1 MKKLL
6 YLFLVFAFLSCGS
19 KKSVSSEKIYIGMT
33 ETEFLKD
40 AQGRLKI
47 TDLVSKHSEWYVYR
61 TEKYDVNG
69 NRIDSKFYTF
79 DNDTKRLIEINDFTA
94 FQEVIDVME
103 NPGDKSPFLAI
114 VEAVTSLEDE
124 AYNSKADSIVSA
136 DSQKTDVS
144 YLGVMRGIVID
155 KIAEEGQSYIGKD
168 ADRDGKGVIA
178 MELLN
183 ENNTTLVFQYK
194 FSNKEVAD
202 NYKANKTKALLIAA
216 SPNIFSK
223 RVKSLDIIVKKRYYY
238 NNKIIL
244 EITVYPNEWND

>member
-19 KKSVSSEKIYIGMT
+19 KKSVSSEEIAKELAILEEIA
-33 ETEFLKD
+33 D
-40 AQGRLKI
+40 AEAAL
-47 TDLVSKHSEWYVYR
+47 E
-61 TEKYDVNG
+61 
-69 NRIDSKFYTF
+69 
-79 DNDTKRLIEINDFTA
+79 
-94 FQEVIDVME
+94 
-103 NPGDKSPFLAI
+103 DKSPFLAI
-114 VEAVTSLEDE
+114 VEAVTSDIKDAALIQS
-124 AYNSKADSIVSA
+124 AAVVSA

>member
-19 KKSVSSEKIYIGMT
+19 KKSVSSEEIAKELAILEEIA
-33 ETEFLKD
+33 D
-40 AQGRLKI
+40 AEAAL
-47 TDLVSKHSEWYVYR
+47 E
-61 TEKYDVNG
+61 
-69 NRIDSKFYTF
+69 
-79 DNDTKRLIEINDFTA
+79 
-94 FQEVIDVME
+94 
-103 NPGDKSPFLAI
+103 DKSPFLAI
-114 VEAVTSLEDE
+114 VEAVTSDIKDAALIQS
-124 AYNSKADSIVSA
+124 AAVVSA

-155 KIAEEGQSYIGKD
+155 KIAEEGQFYIGKD